1 MSLFPLDESD
11 LPRRETMVGV
21 SLAFGACTVALSNL
35 IFNLPFYHRKSEVRS
50 ANSVHNRSS
59 RPPHAPHAEW

>member
-35 IFNLPFYHRKSEVRS
+35 IFNLPFYHRKFG
-50 ANSVHNRSS
+50 AA
-59 RPPHAPHAEW
+59 PPLGRMAAV